1 MVEYEEPTPE
11 AENTPIGR
19 NVIKWMTRNGIRAN
33 KGTIAD
39 EIVAALKKSP
49 GLRDNEKM
57 WIEALESMSD
67 DSCFEL
73 QLEAKNRK
81 IEFEAK
87 VAKAKR
93 SRAIEKLH
101 ESKAFKGHL
110 NEEAESP
117 VRPVPRP
124 GLLAAHLGAELPLT
138 CV

>member
-1 MVEYEEPTPE
+1 MEYEEPTPE

-81 IEFEAK
+81 ISEQSMMIEGL
-87 VAKAKR
+87 KR
-93 SRAIEKLH
+93 
-101 ESKAFKGHL
+101 
-110 NEEAESP
+110 
-117 VRPVPRP
+117 
-124 GLLAAHLGAELPLT
+124 
-138 CV
+138 